1 MTATTLYSVNDVIN
15 INNDNKDLVI
25 ALDQV
30 AVYKS
35 LNDSSVDSLLRIVG
49 GISGDTMRIQNIKSH
64 KTDEDFSYYTPAI
77 AGGILNIGESL
88 DDINVKGKTIDIA
101 ENGNESII
109 NLYGCNIMIG
119 EEISTINVKGTN
131 TTIATNNLT
140 NSVTTINGKNVN
152 IAENNKTGT
161 QTNIYG
167 KTVNIAEASSTV
179 IVKGINNTFATTGL
193 NGITTINGSNV
204 TIGEVDVS
212 SIVINGIDT
221 SIGSSGQT
229 SVTSIYGSN
238 FNLAEDNSYVTMKGI
253 NANIVTAGQES
264 ITKLN
269 GKTIT
274 LGENVSGSTATL
286 YSETLNI
293 GDETT
298 TVATNIYGS
307 DMNIIA
313 NTKIDITTDI
323 YELNSGSDGAFFKLE
338 KNVTNSKAQID
349 LGDITNTHTI
359 NNSAENI
366 NINGSATIK
375 LETDNFKI
383 NENSLNTYLEVN
395 ETNSSITIGGTD
407 LDNATINGS
416 NVYIGKA
423 GGLVTVYGNF
433 VQYSEGSN
441 MNVVT
446 NTVTE
451 ETSAF
456 HIHNTGTK
464 TALTVIQDNLVSGGG
479 YNLVEFFTQ
488 ENQDRTPFRVD
499 EIGRVG
505 MGVLKTEQLKAWL
518 HINRNDPDIGGPDY
532 DDLLLIEDT
541 DSDTTPFIIKKE
553 GDIGI
558 GTDVPKYKLDVWT
571 KGSEL
576 NGQGDN
582 IRSKG
587 IALRDVLYI
596 KQNHTNHIFFQ
607 LGNQLYPHP
616 VADIATH
623 FYKTGYTFSFDTTN
637 VSYVDDSTVSNINQ
651 TTPDGTFTFR
661 MSCKLHIAGDNG
673 SMAYRRF
680 EIFVNPQNAVGFDYP
695 NSSKQMPSHI
705 VSSDTFDTTNDC
717 YDFNLAPKVINIGS
731 NECRLEI
738 SWKLNSSHPN
748 SSTINYPTKSRV
760 YLDVEFFGHEGI
772 GDIKA
777 SPIHYLNDVSIS
789 S

>member
-1 MTATTLYSVNDVIN
+1 MTTTLYTINDVIN
-15 INNDNKDLVI
+15 INNDNKELVI

-30 AVYKS
+30 KVYKN

-64 KTDEDFSYYTPAI
+64 KTDEDFTYYTPAI
-77 AGGILNIGESL
+77 EGGILNIGENE
-88 DDINVKGKTIDIA
+88 DDINLKGKTIDIA
-101 ENGNESII
+101 ETGNESII
-109 NLYGCNIMIG
+109 NLYGSNIMIG

-140 NSVTTINGKNVN
+140 NSVTTINGKNVH

-167 KTVNIAEASSTV
+167 KTVNIAENGSTV
-179 IVKGINNTFATTGL
+179 SVKGVNNTFGTTGV

-238 FNLAEDNSYVTMKGI
+238 FNLAEDNSYVTVKGI

-269 GKTIT
+269 GKTII

-286 YSETLNI
+286 YSETVNI
-293 GDETT
+293 GDETNT
-298 TVATNIYGS
+298 TTTNIYGS
-307 DMNIIA
+307 NMNIIA
-313 NTKIDITTDI
+313 NNKIDITTDL
-323 YELNSGSDGAFFKLE
+323 YELNSASDGAFFKLE
-338 KNVTNSKAQID
+338 KNAIGDKAQID
-349 LGDITNTHTI
+349 LGDITNTDTI
-359 NNSAENI
+359 NNSAGNI
-366 NINGSATIK
+366 NINGFATIK

-383 NENSLNTYLEVN
+383 NENSLNTYFEVD
-395 ETNSSITIGGTD
+395 ETHSSITIGGTD
-407 LDNATINGS
+407 LNNATINGS

-441 MNVVT
+441 INVVT
-446 NTVTE
+446 NTITE

-479 YNLVEFFTQ
+479 HNLVEFFTK
-488 ENQDRTPFRVD
+488 ENQNRTPFRVD

-505 MGVLKTEQLKAWL
+505 MGVLKDEPLKAWL
-518 HINRNDPDIGGPDY
+518 HINRNDPDILGPDK

-541 DSDTTPFIIKKE
+541 DTDTTPFIIKKE

-571 KGSEL
+571 KGSTL
-576 NGQGDN
+576 NGQGET

-596 KQNHTNHIFFQ
+596 KQNHTNRIFFQ
-607 LGNQLYPHP
+607 FGNQLYTHNH
-616 VADIATH
+616 ADITTD
-623 FYKTGYTFSFDTTN
+623 FYKSGYIFSFDTSN
-637 VSYVDDSTVSNINQ
+637 VSYVDGSTVSNINQ
-651 TTPDGTFTFR
+651 NPIDGTFTFR
-661 MSCKLHIAGDNG
+661 MSCKLHIAGNNG

-680 EIFVNPQNAVGFDYP
+680 EIFVNPQNTTGFDYP
-695 NSSKQMPSHI
+695 NPSQQMPAHI

-717 YDFNLAPKVINIGS
+717 YDFNASPEVINVGP

-738 SWKLNSSHPN
+738 SWRLNSSHPGVGN
-748 SSTINYPTKSRV
+748 ISYPLNSRV

-777 SPIHYLNDVSIS
+777 SPIHYLNGASII
-789 S
+789 

>member
-1 MTATTLYSVNDVIN
+1 MAATTLYTVNDVIN

-77 AGGILNIGESL
+77 TGGILNIGESL

-179 IVKGINNTFATTGL
+179 IVKGVNNTFATTGL

-307 DMNIIA
+307 DMKIIA
-313 NTKIDITTDI
+313 NTKIDITTDL

-366 NINGSATIK
+366 NINGSSSIK
-375 LETDNFKI
+375 LVTDNFKI
-383 NENSLNTYLEVN
+383 NENSLNTYLEVD
-395 ETNSSITIGGTD
+395 ETNSSITIGGAD

-607 LGNQLYPHP
+607 LGNQLYTHP
-616 VADIATH
+616 VADIASDS
-623 FYKTGYTFSFDTTN
+623 YKTGYTFSFDTTN
-637 VSYVDDSTVSNINQ
+637 VSYVDGSTVSDINE

-695 NSSKQMPSHI
+695 NSSEQMPSHI

-717 YDFNLAPKVINIGS
+717 YDFNLAPKVIHIGS

-738 SWKLNSSHPN
+738 SWKLNSLHPN
-748 SSTINYPTKSRV
+748 SGSINYPTKSRV

-777 SPIHYLNDVSIS
+777 SPIHYLNGVSL
-789 S
+789 